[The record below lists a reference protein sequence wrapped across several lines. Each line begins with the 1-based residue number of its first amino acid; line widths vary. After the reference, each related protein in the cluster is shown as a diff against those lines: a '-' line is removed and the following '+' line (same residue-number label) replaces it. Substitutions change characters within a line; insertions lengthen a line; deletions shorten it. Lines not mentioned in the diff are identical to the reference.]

1 MNKDITSLKNDITKP
16 LDKIVGNGEE
26 YMTSRHY
33 KRAEYIYKIFDIPT
47 MSINQLEH
55 LIFNNKIFLE
65 RIVHKYIID
74 LLKKVDDVDFKEE
87 LEMLKTIKERIV
99 NG

>member
-1 MNKDITSLKNDITKP
+1 MNKNITSLKNDITKP
-16 LDKIVGNGEE
+16 FDRLVETVEE

-33 KRAEYIYKIFDIPT
+33 KRAEDIYKMFDIPT
-47 MSINQLEH
+47 MSINQLED
-55 LIFNNKIFLE
+55 LIFKNKIFLE